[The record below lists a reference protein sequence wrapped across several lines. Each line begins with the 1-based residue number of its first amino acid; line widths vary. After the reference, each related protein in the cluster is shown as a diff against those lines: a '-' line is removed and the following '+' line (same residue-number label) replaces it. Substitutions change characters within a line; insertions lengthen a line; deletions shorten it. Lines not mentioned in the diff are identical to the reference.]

1 MTADMDSNAQHQ
13 VLVVDDNPATRYAT
27 SRVLRAA
34 GFTMLEAGTG
44 AEALELADEHLAGV
58 ILDVHL
64 PDTNGF
70 EVCRILRERASTA
83 RVPVIHLSAAY
94 IEDKDKVRG
103 LHAGADAYMT
113 HPADP
118 ALLVATLQALIR
130 ARIAEDGMRR
140 SEARFRAIYDHARS
154 GLVLFDLAGH
164 IAEANPAFQ
173 ALSQRPSEA
182 LVGQPLARF
191 VPVEWHGRLASFID
205 SARAGG
211 WRGEFPLITRD
222 GATVPVEWNLSSH
235 VEPGLL
241 LGVATDL
248 SERVAL
254 SRQREAL
261 LEREQAARATA
272 ERLNRVKDEFIAVLS
287 HELRTPLNAIVSW
300 VHVLK
305 RAESAPVLA
314 RGLESIERNV
324 HLQSRL
330 VADILDVSRMNL
342 GKVRLELE
350 AVDIRSLIED
360 AVSALEPSLRERQID
375 VELQFSGLTRPVNVD
390 PSRLQQ
396 IIWNLLT
403 NATKFS
409 SVGGRVRVASSL
421 DAHALTLSVT
431 DEGQGI
437 SADFLPHLFDRFTQ
451 AQGGASRGH
460 GGLGLGLSIVRHLAE
475 LHGGQVE
482 ASSDGPGRGATF
494 IVRLPAN
501 AALHAADPGE
511 HATDAEPDAGPAG
524 ARLTGLSILVVD
536 DDTEAREMLD
546 LILTDR
552 GARVFTAA
560 SSAEGLAR
568 LSVDPP
574 IDVLVSDIGMPGED
588 GYAFIQTVRSRNP
601 EGTRLPAVALTAFAR
616 PQDRESALAAGFDA
630 HCSKPLKPNALV
642 SAIQSVVTGPVAALP
657 SSAATSADPGA

>member
-1 MTADMDSNAQHQ
+1 MTLGTDSQTDHE

-34 GFTMLEAGTG
+34 GFRVLEAGTG
-44 AEALELADEHLAGV
+44 AEALALAGEHLTGV

-64 PDTNGF
+64 PDINGF
-70 EVCRILRERASTA
+70 EVCLKLRERPDTA

-94 IEDKDKVRG
+94 IEDSDKVRG
-103 LHAGADAYMT
+103 LHAGADAYIT

-130 ARIAEDGMRR
+130 ARTAEDGRRR
-140 SEARFRAIYDHARS
+140 SEARFRAIYDNARS
-154 GLVLFDLAGH
+154 GLVLFDATGR

-173 ALSQRPSEA
+173 ALVQRSAQA
-182 LVGQPLARF
+182 LVGRPLADF
-191 VPVEWHGRLASFID
+191 VPPDWHARLASLL
-205 SARAGG
+205 ATANQGG
-211 WRGEFPLITRD
+211 WRGEFPLLTPSGD
-222 GATVPVEWNLSSH
+222 TVPVEWNLSSL

-248 SERVAL
+248 SERMAL

-261 LEREQAARATA
+261 LEREQAARAAA

-305 RAESAPVLA
+305 RAEAAPVLA
-314 RGLESIERNV
+314 RGLESIERNA

-342 GKVRLELE
+342 GKVRLDPEPVDVKELVE
-350 AVDIRSLIED
+350 S
-360 AVSALEPSLRERQID
+360 AVSALEPSWRERGIHI
-375 VELQFSGLTRPVNVD
+375 ELSFTGLSAPIVLD
-390 PSRLQQ
+390 PARVQQ

-409 SVGGRVRVASSL
+409 SPGGTVRIASDVGRDG
-421 DAHALTLSVT
+421 LTLTVA

-437 SADFLPHLFDRFTQ
+437 AADFLPHLFDRFTQ
-451 AQGGASRGH
+451 AQGGANRGH

-482 ASSDGPGRGATF
+482 AFSEGPGKGATF
-494 IVRLPAN
+494 VVRLPAQLPPE
-501 AALHAADPGE
+501 AAPPVDAASEADLDGSAS
-511 HATDAEPDAGPAG
+511 HQSLAGM
-524 ARLTGLSILVVD
+524 TVLVVD
-536 DDTEAREMLD
+536 DDTEAREMLE
-546 LILTDR
+546 LLLSDR
-552 GARVFTAA
+552 GARVVTAA

-568 LSVDPP
+568 LAQAPA

-588 GYAFIQTVRSRNP
+588 GYAFIDAVRRR
-601 EGTRLPAVALTAFAR
+601 EGEGRRLPAVALTAFAR
-616 PQDRESALAAGFDA
+616 PKDRDVALAAGFDA
-630 HCSKPLKPNALV
+630 HCGKPLRPNTL
-642 SAIQSVVTGPVAALP
+642 VAAIREVVARASVAP
-657 SSAATSADPGA
+657 ASGDGDGR

>member
-1 MTADMDSNAQHQ
+1 MTLATDSQTDHE

-34 GFTMLEAGTG
+34 GFRVREAGTG
-44 AEALELADEHLAGV
+44 AEALSLADESLAGV

-70 EVCRILRERASTA
+70 EVCQQLRGRPATA

-94 IEDKDKVRG
+94 IDDSDKVRG
-103 LHAGADAYMT
+103 LHAGADAYIT

-130 ARIAEDGMRR
+130 ARSAEDGRRR
-140 SEARFRAIYDHARS
+140 SDARFRAIYDNARS
-154 GLVLFDLAGH
+154 GLVLFDATGH
-164 IAEANPAFQ
+164 ITEANPAFQ
-173 ALSQRPSEA
+173 ALVQRSADE
-182 LVGQPLARF
+182 LVGRPFADL
-191 VPVEWHGRLASFID
+191 VPAEWHERLASWV
-205 SARAGG
+205 ATAQQGG
-211 WRGEFPLITRD
+211 WRGEFPLLTPA
-222 GATVPVEWNLSSH
+222 GLTVPVEWNLSSL

-248 SERVAL
+248 SERMAL

-305 RAESAPVLA
+305 RAEAAPVLA
-314 RGLESIERNV
+314 RGLASIERNA

-342 GKVRLELE
+342 GKVRLDPEPVEVKALVE
-350 AVDIRSLIED
+350 S
-360 AVSALEPSLRERQID
+360 AVSALEPSWRERDLRI
-375 VELQFSGLTRPVNVD
+375 ELAFTGLTAPIVLD
-390 PSRLQQ
+390 PARVQQ

-409 SVGGRVRVASSL
+409 SPGGVVRVAS
-421 DAHALTLSVT
+421 DIGRDGLTLTVS

-482 ASSDGPGRGATF
+482 AFSDGPGKGASF
-494 IVRLPAN
+494 VVRLPAQ
-501 AALHAADPGE
+501 APAGSAVDSDA
-511 HATDAEPDAGPAG
+511 ATDAELDGSALHQSLAGM
-524 ARLTGLSILVVD
+524 TILVVD
-536 DDTEAREMLD
+536 DDTEAREMLQ
-546 LILTDR
+546 LLLSDR
-552 GARVFTAA
+552 GAQVATAA
-560 SSAEGLAR
+560 SSAEGLDR
-568 LSVDPP
+568 LSQEPAV
-574 IDVLVSDIGMPGED
+574 DVLISDIGMPGED
-588 GYAFIQTVRSRNP
+588 GYAFIDAVRRR
-601 EGTRLPAVALTAFAR
+601 ETAGRRLPAVALTAFAR
-616 PQDRESALAAGFDA
+616 PEDREVALAAGFDA
-630 HCSKPLKPNALV
+630 HCSKPLRPNTLV
-642 SAIQSVVTGPVAALP
+642 AAIQAVVSRNAPTLP
-657 SSAATSADPGA
+657 SGASARRD

>member
-1 MTADMDSNAQHQ
+1 MMLVTESQVIQ
-13 VLVVDDNPATRYAT
+13 EVLVVDDNPATRYAT

-34 GFTMLEAGTG
+34 GFGVLEAGTG
-44 AEALELADEHLAGV
+44 TEALTLADSHLAGV

-64 PDTNGF
+64 PDINGF
-70 EVCRILRERASTA
+70 EVCLKLRERPATA

-94 IEDKDKVRG
+94 IEDSDKVRG
-103 LHAGADAYMT
+103 LHAGADAYIT

-130 ARIAEDGMRR
+130 ARTAEDGRRR
-140 SEARFRAIYDHARS
+140 SEARFRAIYDNARS
-154 GLVLFDLAGH
+154 GLVLFDATGR

-173 ALSQRPSEA
+173 ALLRRSTDE
-182 LVGQPLARF
+182 LVGRPLADF
-191 VPVEWHGRLASFID
+191 VPAEWHARLESLVATAHVS
-205 SARAGG
+205 G
-211 WRGEFPLITRD
+211 WRGEFPLLTPSGD
-222 GATVPVEWNLSSH
+222 TVPVEWNLSSL

-248 SERVAL
+248 SERMAL

-261 LEREQAARATA
+261 LEREQAARAAA

-305 RAESAPVLA
+305 RAEAAPVLA
-314 RGLESIERNV
+314 RGLESIERNAL
-324 HLQSRL
+324 LQSRL

-342 GKVRLELE
+342 GKVGLDLEPVDVKVLVE
-350 AVDIRSLIED
+350 TAV
-360 AVSALEPSLRERQID
+360 AALEPSWRERQ
-375 VELQFSGLTRPVNVD
+375 LQIEMGFTGLTDPVVVD
-390 PSRLQQ
+390 PARVQQ

-409 SVGGRVRVASSL
+409 TPGGVVRILCDV
-421 DAHALTLSVT
+421 DGDGLTLTVA
-431 DEGQGI
+431 DAGQGI
-437 SADFLPHLFDRFTQ
+437 APDFLPHLFDRFTQ
-451 AQGGASRGH
+451 AQGGANRGH

-482 ASSDGPGRGATF
+482 AFSEGLGKGATF
-494 IVRLPAN
+494 VVRLPSQA
-501 AALHAADPGE
+501 
-511 HATDAEPDAGPAG
+511 PAG
-524 ARLTGLSILVVD
+524 AVASGDAAPDPELDGNASHQRLAGMTVLVVD

-546 LILTDR
+546 LLLSDR
-552 GARVFTAA
+552 GARVVTAA

-568 LSVDPP
+568 LSQEPG

-588 GYAFIQTVRSRNP
+588 GYAFIDAVRRR
-601 EGTRLPAVALTAFAR
+601 EGRGRRLPAVALTAFAR
-616 PQDRESALAAGFDA
+616 PQDREVALAAGFDA
-630 HCSKPLKPNALV
+630 HCGKPLRPNALV
-642 SAIQSVVTGPVAALP
+642 AAIREVASRTSA
-657 SSAATSADPGA
+657 SSAPGASADPA